1 MTPPRRTGFEV
12 ELTAPPGSDR
22 EVLARDLADR
32 CGGSVRRVLATGSEP
47 SAVPGMGSFWHLAP
61 AFEVRGADGATRMLR
76 ACTDGPVLD
85 ASTVRWD
92 CVGAHGASVPAD
104 AVGAPDGGA
113 A

>member
-1 MTPPRRTGFEV
+1 MACGIGICMTC
-12 ELTAPPGSDR
+12 
-22 EVLARDLADR
+22 VL
-32 CGGSVRRVLATGSEP
+32 P
-47 SAVPGMGSFWHLAP
+47 
-61 AFEVRGADGATRMLR
+61 VRGTDGVTRMLR

-104 AVGAPDGGA
+104 ALGAPPGGA